1 MFGIDGALRDRMK
14 SVTQRD
20 QETAPEKVTGRVP
33 WWTVLLAAGWLAQVL
48 FRVALETW
56 RNVPL
61 YVPDEVGYLLAGR
74 FFAGGAVADLTG
86 RPLYY
91 SGYAL
96 LLTPA
101 NWISDDPSVMYRAAL
116 VTNALIAASLLPLAY
131 LALRRLGMNQLP
143 AYIAATLTALIPSNV
158 HYSQFAL
165 TDAVLPVMVLGWLL
179 LVHSWLASE
188 RRISGAMAAVLA
200 AYMSWVHVRGFV
212 IVIVF
217 AVTLGVA
224 WWQRWANRRGITIAA
239 WLLVMTTVAGMQ
251 LNDLLSSR
259 LYPRGT
265 YGLDGLLADRLT
277 SLSGLGWTISLTAG
291 KLWYLIV
298 STWGIAGVGMVAL
311 AIAMTRTSVPLV
323 TRVVAAQAAISTA
336 GIAFATSAATPDE
349 GTVANFV
356 YGRYLTCLAPILF
369 LAAIVLVMQAPKPTA
384 LRAAPIAAAVTL
396 AAGVIV
402 WLHAGDQLSKDF
414 FLSTDFAES
423 SFLSWNWEEFHLW
436 IVTIVALL
444 LLAGAA
450 ALIAYGGRRGMLG
463 VAGMVAALNIA
474 AVVATTNQ
482 VVAPWDERFAA
493 TASLKHELRPT
504 DRVGVNFPD
513 MEWRIWVLQAFQSR
527 HGLVPIDRFGR
538 FPLPAELTV
547 VVVPWTRGVPITKTW
562 PAAPAGW
569 QVISARQPGFG
580 GWVAWRRMSM
590 TTAP

>member
-1 MFGIDGALRDRMK
+1 MFDIDAPLHDRRK
-14 SVTQRD
+14 PVTQGD
-20 QETAPEKVTGRVP
+20 PETAPQKGTGRAP
-33 WWTVLLAAGWLAQVL
+33 WWTVPLAVGWLVQVL
-48 FRVALETW
+48 IRVALENW

-61 YVPDEVGYLLAGR
+61 YVPDEAGYLLAGR

-91 SGYAL
+91 SGYGL

-101 NWISDDPSVMYRAAL
+101 NWISDDPSVVYRAAL
-116 VTNALIAASLLPLAY
+116 VTNALIAALLLPLAY
-131 LALRRLGMNQLP
+131 LALRRLGMNRLP
-143 AYIAATLTALIPSNV
+143 AYIAATLTALIPSSV

-188 RRISGAMAAVLA
+188 RQMSGVMAAVLA

-224 WWQRWANRRGITIAA
+224 WWKRWGNRHGITIAA
-239 WLLVMTTVAGMQ
+239 WLLVMTTVAGTQ

-265 YGLDGLLADRLT
+265 YGLEDLLVDRLT
-277 SLSGLGWTISLTAG
+277 NLSGLRWTLSLTAG

-298 STWGIAGVGMVAL
+298 STWGIAAVGLVAL
-311 AIAMTRTSVPLV
+311 AVAMKRSSVPLG
-323 TRVVAAQAAISTA
+323 TRVVAAQAAISTV
-336 GIAFATSAATPDE
+336 GIAFATSAGTPDE
-349 GTVANFV
+349 GTVSNFA
-356 YGRYLTCLAPILF
+356 YGRYLTCLAPVLF
-369 LAAIVLVMQAPKPTA
+369 LAAIVLVMQAPKLTA
-384 LRAAPIAAAVTL
+384 LCAAPIAAAITL
-396 AAGVIV
+396 AAGAIV
-402 WLHAGDQLSKDF
+402 WLYAGDQLSKDF

-436 IVTIVALL
+436 IVTIAVLL
-444 LLAGAA
+444 ILAA
-450 ALIAYGGRRGMLG
+450 AAVPIADGGRGGRLM

-474 AVVATTNQ
+474 AVIVTTHQ

-504 DRVGVNFPD
+504 DKVGMNFPD
-513 MEWRIWVLQAFQSR
+513 MGWRVWVLQAFQSR

-538 FPLPAELTV
+538 FPLPEELTV
-547 VVVPWTRGVPITKTW
+547 VVVPWTWGVPIAKTW
-562 PAAPAGW
+562 PGAPAGW
-569 QVISARQPGFG
+569 YVVSARRPGFG
-580 GWVAWRRMSM
+580 GWVAWRKANT